1 MNVKQPLSWYQ
12 GLFLQPQHFQ
22 YSSLHQ
28 EQLVIQYM
36 REVCPYPWGVAQ
48 MQLDDQA
55 LAGEVVELRYIKAI
69 FEDGTLVEFPDNVH
83 LTARSIDDNW
93 HDTTQPL
100 NVYLGLA
107 KLDPA
112 ASNVTEVPS
121 LASAA
126 AIHSRFVGLNEGAEM
141 KDLNEGNTTNPVK
154 TLRYA
159 LGIYFEPELADLHD
173 KQLLPLFA
181 LEKQGEDIQVSQQF
195 IPPVLTLSGSSLL
208 LSIIK
213 NIRDELVG
221 RSKQLENYKSTPT
234 SRAAEFNPVAER
246 YRVALRMLA
255 HYTPS
260 LQHWYENPAV
270 HPADVYSHLRSLV
283 GELSTF
289 SHRVNLLGE
298 ATGDGPSLPRYQ
310 HNDLAI
316 SFNTARELIVS
327 LLDELT
333 VSPELLVRFNRD
345 DANRFSAELPGEFFA
360 RQHDLY
366 LVLETGAT
374 YADWVESF
382 EGFAKLGAS
391 GEIDIYNQR
400 AIPGI
405 PFQAYPDQ
413 PSGLER
419 RPKVS
424 YFTLNRDSDKWKV
437 VESQGQ
443 ITLLWD
449 DAPEDLV
456 VEMVIVRG

>member
-22 YSSLHQ
+22 YSSLYQ
-28 EQLVIQYM
+28 EQLVVQYM
-36 REVCPYPWGVAQ
+36 RELCPHPWGIAQ

-55 LAGEVVELRYIKAI
+55 LTGEVVGLRYIKAI
-69 FEDGTLVEFPDNVH
+69 FEDGTLVEFPENVH
-83 LTARSIDDNW
+83 LTARSLEGFW
-93 HDTTQPL
+93 KDTSKPL
-100 NVYLGLA
+100 TVYLGLT

-121 LASAA
+121 FASAA
-126 AIHSRFVGLNEGAEM
+126 AIHTRFVGLNEGVEM
-141 KDLNEGNTTNPVK
+141 KDVNEGNTTNPVK

-173 KQLLPLFA
+173 KQLIPLFA
-181 LEKQGEDIQVSQQF
+181 LEKQGEDVQLSPHY
-195 IPPVLTLSGSSLL
+195 IPPVITLAGSSQLL
-208 LSIIK
+208 GVVK

-255 HYTPS
+255 HYTPT
-260 LQHWYENPAV
+260 LQHWYENPSV
-270 HPADVYSHLRSLV
+270 HPADVYAHLRSLV

-298 ATGDGPSLPRYQ
+298 ASGDGLSLPRYQ
-310 HNDLAI
+310 HTDLAY
-316 SFNTARELIVS
+316 SFHAARELIVS

-345 DANRFSAELPGEFFA
+345 DANRFSAELPSEFFV

-366 LVLETGAT
+366 LVLETGET
-374 YADWVESF
+374 YSDWIESF
-382 EGFAKLGAS
+382 EGFAKLGS
-391 GEIDIYNQR
+391 SSEIDIYNQR

-405 PFQAYPDQ
+405 PLSAFPDQ

-437 VESQGQ
+437 VENQGQ
-443 ITLLWD
+443 VTLLWD
-449 DAPEDLV
+449 DAPADLA

>member
-22 YSSLHQ
+22 YASLHQ
-28 EQLVIQYM
+28 EQLVIQYLLEM
-36 REVCPYPWGVAQ
+36 CPHPWGVAQ
-48 MQLDDQA
+48 LQLNEQA
-55 LAGEVVELRYIKAI
+55 LSGEVVEVRYIKAI
-69 FEDGTLVEFPDNVH
+69 FDDGTLVEFPDNAY
-83 LTARSIDDNW
+83 LTARSTEGHW
-93 HDTTQPL
+93 PDTTKPL
-100 NVYLGLA
+100 QVYLGLTKA
-107 KLDPA
+107 DHA

-121 LASAA
+121 LVNAA
-126 AIHSRFVGLNEGAEM
+126 TIHTRFVGSNEGVDM
-141 KDLNEGNTTNPVK
+141 KDFNEGQTTNPVK
-154 TLRYA
+154 TLQYA
-159 LGIYFEPELADLHD
+159 LGIYFESELSDLHD

-181 LEKQGEDIQVSQQF
+181 LEKQGEDIQISQQC
-195 IPPVLTLSGSSLL
+195 IPPVLTLSGSSQL

-255 HYTPS
+255 HYTPT
-260 LQHWYENPAV
+260 LQHWYENPSV
-270 HPADVYSHLRSLV
+270 HPSDVYSHLRSLI

-298 ATGDGPSLPRYQ
+298 SSGGGLSLPRYQ
-310 HNDLAI
+310 HNELAYG
-316 SFNTARELIVS
+316 FNTARELIVS

-345 DANRFSAELPGEFFA
+345 DANRFSAELPSEFFA

-366 LVLETGAT
+366 LVLETGET
-374 YADWVESF
+374 YTDWVESF
-382 EGFAKLGAS
+382 EGFAKLGS
-391 GEIDIYNQR
+391 SVEIDIYNQR

-405 PFQAYPDQ
+405 PFQAFPDQ

-424 YFTLNRDSDKWKV
+424 YFTLNRDSDKWSV
-437 VESQGQ
+437 VENQGQ